1 MAIKDNWV
9 LLQNSYSVV
18 SVWGTED
25 TFIQHGFRT
34 ALVLNNEDIFYLVS
48 LLIQDGFSMGH
59 CCTEVV
65 FIQHGFRTPL
75 VPDISKAKIFVFYFS
90 IDTGWFQYEGTEK
103 VFIQHEL
110 HHQAPGYPSTTYKYL
125 TYLFRCEPNT

>member
-34 ALVLNNEDIFYLVS
+34 ALVPVETKCPEP
-48 LLIQDGFSMGH
+48 Q
-59 CCTEVV
+59 
-65 FIQHGFRTPL
+65 
-75 VPDISKAKIFVFYFS
+75 
-90 IDTGWFQYEGTEK
+90 IDS
-103 VFIQHEL
+103 
-110 HHQAPGYPSTTYKYL
+110 A
-125 TYLFRCEPNT
+125 

>member
-34 ALVLNNEDIFYLVS
+34 TLVLNNEDIFYLAS

-75 VPDISKAKIFVFYFS
+75 VPDISKAKIFVITSVLIQDGFS
-90 IDTGWFQYEGTEK
+90 MRVLKRFLFSMSFIIRHQGTP
-103 VFIQHEL
+103 VQPI
-110 HHQAPGYPSTTYKYL
+110 
-125 TYLFRCEPNT
+125 NT